1 MVDLSTGTTGRD
13 DSKPFWA
20 KVVTIIWRLWICRND
35 VLFHNH
41 MSRPDVVCQ
50 EAIRDAAS
58 FLSAHEEGQLSSER
72 VQLDRNS
79 NVLGWQR
86 PLEGWFKINF
96 DGGVRCG

>member
-1 MVDLSTGTTGRD
+1 
-13 DSKPFWA
+13 
-20 KVVTIIWRLWICRND
+20 
-35 VLFHNH
+35 
-41 MSRPDVVCQ
+41 MSRPDLVCQ

-79 NVLGWQR
+79 DVLRWQR

-96 DGGVRCG
+96 DGGVGRQGKRSGLGSMLRIL